1 MADRIQQ
8 LKNEIQTC
16 DYYVFS
22 HPRSGR
28 TWLRYFI
35 GHYISKYYNTKMTHR
50 FTSRHNGSPLISFR
64 HDYMS
69 VMGSVPWQ
77 KYFELQSS
85 KNFIF
90 EEQLKS
96 KPILYLV
103 RDPISVLTSHY
114 HYLNSGFIKNF
125 TWKFKTIKEF
135 AMDEKFG
142 YQRLL
147 DFILKM
153 LRHYI
158 ENKNKKILIQ
168 YEKLKKEKSEWTK
181 VIDFFDWKYKNEF
194 FEIAQTETDFSK
206 MSKNEI
212 RKEVDQ
218 RMFRRGQLTYIDN
231 FDEET
236 LALLMNNDKY
246 KEYKKCVESTE

>member
-1 MADRIQQ
+1 MSDRIQQ
-8 LKNEIQTC
+8 LKNEIQNC
-16 DYYVFS
+16 DYYVLS

-69 VMGSVPWQ
+69 LMGSVSWE
-77 KYFELQSS
+77 KYFQLQNL

-90 EEQLKS
+90 EEQIKS

-125 TWKFKTIKEF
+125 DRKFKTIKEF
-135 AMDEKFG
+135 AMDEKLG
-142 YQRLL
+142 YERLL
-147 DFILKM
+147 DFVLRMLK
-153 LRHYI
+153 HYLK
-158 ENKNKKILIQ
+158 NKNKKCLIQ
-168 YEKLKKEKSEWTK
+168 YEKLKQEKTEWTK
-181 VIDFFDWKYKNEF
+181 VIEFFGWEYKKDF
-194 FEIAQTETDFSK
+194 FEIALKETDFSK
-206 MSKNEI
+206 MSNSESG
-212 RKEVDQ
+212 KEVDQ
-218 RMFRRGQLTYIDN
+218 RMTRRGQLTYIN
-231 FDEET
+231 NYDEVT
-236 LALLMNNDKY
+236 LDLLVNNDKY